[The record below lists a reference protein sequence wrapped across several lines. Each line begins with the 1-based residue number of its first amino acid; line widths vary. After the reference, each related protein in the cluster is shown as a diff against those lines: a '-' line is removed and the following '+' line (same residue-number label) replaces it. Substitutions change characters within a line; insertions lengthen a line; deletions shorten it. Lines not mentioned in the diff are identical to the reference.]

1 MIRRPPRST
10 RTDTL
15 FPYTTLFRST
25 DRPFLILRGKG
36 GKERLAPISDR
47 ARAAIAQWSVHV
59 AAESAWLFPSG
70 KSHLSRIRLYQ
81 MVKELAAAAGITPE
95 RVSPH
100 VLRHAFATHLLRSE
114 EHTSELQ
121 SLMRISYAVFCL

>member
-15 FPYTTLFRST
+15 FPYTTLFRSRASELVSLPRKAIAT

-59 AAESAWLFPSG
+59 AAESAWLFP
-70 KSHLSRIRLYQ
+70 
-81 MVKELAAAAGITPE
+81 
-95 RVSPH
+95 
-100 VLRHAFATHLLRSE
+100 RSE
-114 EHTSELQ
+114 ERRVGKECVSTCRSRWSPYH
-121 SLMRISYAVFCL
+121 